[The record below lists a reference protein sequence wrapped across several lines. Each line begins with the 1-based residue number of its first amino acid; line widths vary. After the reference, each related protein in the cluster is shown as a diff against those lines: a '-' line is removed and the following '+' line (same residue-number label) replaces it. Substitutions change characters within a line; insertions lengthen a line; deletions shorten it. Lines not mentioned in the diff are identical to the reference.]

1 MNYAGLD
8 QKRRRRRLTHKRTKP
23 LCGGRP
29 KRAMREGHRDDI
41 CLDKMME

>member
-1 MNYAGLD
+1 MSMNFAGLD
-8 QKRRRRRLTHKRTKP
+8 QKRRRRRRLTHKRTKP

-41 CLDKMME
+41 CLDR